1 MTERS
6 SKTRSTKPCLP
17 EVKHFWIILLLFGV
31 TSARGLEVDVRLKW
45 FATGSALPNHDIQ
58 RQFDDSPVYDMN
70 TDMRLMFRHDAG
82 SVTLLMDHSTTV
94 ISGDSLA
101 FANAPGNT
109 LDQTPT
115 EDARRIMDLTWNIE
129 DGNRHRSFHRLDR
142 LAVQYR
148 QGGWGVTLGR
158 QAISWG
164 NGFVFQPMD
173 LFNPFAPTT
182 VDRDYKAGDD
192 LLLIERLF
200 PDGSD
205 LQVLA
210 VGRRDAEEQIT
221 GRAGSLA
228 AKWHTF
234 VGEGELELLVAR
246 HISDEVYGVG
256 LRFPLG
262 GALMRSDVIATRLR
276 DGGWEV
282 SGIVNLDYSFAL
294 GEHATYLF
302 GEYFHNGFGVDRLP
316 VNPALLPMELTDRLG
331 RGELFN
337 LMKDYFALG
346 GNIQWHPLWTQSFAL
361 INNLHDGS
369 SLLQTTVNYEQ
380 GDHQRLQFG
389 VVVPFGRAG
398 DEFGGVPLLRE
409 QVTAGG
415 ATRGYL
421 RWVYYF

>member
-1 MTERS
+1 MTRIW
-6 SKTRSTKPCLP
+6 L
-17 EVKHFWIILLLFGV
+17 IILLLGV
-31 TSARGLEVDVRLKW
+31 SPAQALEVDIRLKW
-45 FATGSALPNHDIQ
+45 FTTGSALPSHDIQ

-70 TDMRLMFRHDAG
+70 ADMRLMFRHDAG
-82 SVTLLMDHSTTV
+82 PVTLLVDHATTL

-101 FANAPGNT
+101 FSNAPGST

-115 EDARRIMDLTWNIE
+115 GDERRIIDLTWSIE
-129 DGNRHRSFHRLDR
+129 DCSRHRSLHRLDR

-148 QGGWGVTLGR
+148 AGDWGVTLGR
-158 QAISWG
+158 QAVSWG

-200 PDGSD
+200 ADGSD

-210 VGRRDAEEQIT
+210 VGRRNANEEIT
-221 GRAGSLA
+221 GQAGSLA

-234 VGEGELELLVAR
+234 IGEGELELLAAR
-246 HISDEVYGVG
+246 HISDEVYGFG

-262 GALMRSDVIATRLR
+262 GALLRSDVIATRLR
-276 DGGWEV
+276 GGNWRV
-282 SGIVNLDYSFAL
+282 SGLLNLDYSFAL
-294 GEHATYLF
+294 GDYATYVF
-302 GEYFHNGFGVDRLP
+302 GEYFHNGFGVDKLP
-316 VNPALLPMELTDRLG
+316 ANPLLLPTPLTDRLG

-346 GNIQWHPLWTQSFAL
+346 ANIQWHPLWTQSFAF
-361 INNLHDGS
+361 IGNLHDGS
-369 SLLQTTVNYEQ
+369 TLMQTTVNYEQ

-389 VVVPFGRAG
+389 VVLPFGRAG
-398 DEFGGVPLLRE
+398 DEFGGVPLLGE
-409 QVTAGG
+409 QITAGG

>member
-1 MTERS
+1 V
-6 SKTRSTKPCLP
+6 TRIWL
-17 EVKHFWIILLLFGV
+17 IILLLGV
-31 TSARGLEVDVRLKW
+31 SPARGLEVDIRLKW
-45 FATGSALPNHDIQ
+45 FTTGSALPSHDIQ

-70 TDMRLMFRHDAG
+70 ADMRLMFRHDAG
-82 SVTLLMDHSTTV
+82 PVTLLVDHATTL

-101 FANAPGNT
+101 FSNAPGST

-115 EDARRIMDLTWNIE
+115 GDERRIMDLTWSIE
-129 DGNRHRSFHRLDR
+129 DGSRHRSLHRLDR

-148 QGGWGVTLGR
+148 AGDWGVTLGR
-158 QAISWG
+158 QAVSWG

-200 PDGSD
+200 ADGSD

-210 VGRRDAEEQIT
+210 VGRRNANEEIT
-221 GRAGSLA
+221 GQAGSLA

-234 VGEGELELLVAR
+234 IGEGELELLAAR
-246 HISDEVYGVG
+246 HISDEVYGFG

-262 GALMRSDVIATRLR
+262 GALLRSDVIATRLR
-276 DGGWEV
+276 GGDWHV
-282 SGIVNLDYSFAL
+282 SGLLNLDYSFAL
-294 GEHATYLF
+294 GDYATYVF
-302 GEYFHNGFGVDRLP
+302 GEYFHNGFGVDKLP
-316 VNPALLPMELTDRLG
+316 ANPLLLPTPLTDRLG

-346 GNIQWHPLWTQSFAL
+346 ANIQWHPLWTQSFAF
-361 INNLHDGS
+361 IGNLHDGS
-369 SLLQTTVNYEQ
+369 TLMQMTVNYEQ

-389 VVVPFGRAG
+389 VVLPFGRAG
-398 DEFGGVPLLRE
+398 DEFGGVPLLGE
-409 QVTAGG
+409 QITAGG

>member
-1 MTERS
+1 MKRIW
-6 SKTRSTKPCLP
+6 L
-17 EVKHFWIILLLFGV
+17 IILLLGV
-31 TSARGLEVDVRLKW
+31 SPARGLEVDIRLKW
-45 FATGSALPNHDIQ
+45 FTTGSALPSHDIQ

-82 SVTLLMDHSTTV
+82 PVTLLMDHATTL

-101 FANAPGNT
+101 FSNAPGST

-115 EDARRIMDLTWNIE
+115 DDERRIMDLTWSIE
-129 DGNRHRSFHRLDR
+129 DGSRHRSFHRLDR
-142 LAVQYR
+142 LAIQYR
-148 QGGWGVTLGR
+148 QGDWGVTLGR
-158 QAISWG
+158 QAVSWG

-200 PDGSD
+200 ADGSD

-210 VGRRDAEEQIT
+210 VGRRNANEEIT
-221 GRAGSLA
+221 GQAGSLA

-234 VGEGELELLVAR
+234 IGEGELELLAAR
-246 HISDEVYGVG
+246 HISDEVYGFG
-256 LRFPLG
+256 LRFPWG
-262 GALMRSDVIATRLR
+262 GALLRSDVIATRLR
-276 DGGWEV
+276 GGDWQV
-282 SGIVNLDYSFAL
+282 SGLVNLDYSFAL
-294 GEHATYLF
+294 GDHATYVF
-302 GEYFHNGFGVDRLP
+302 GEYFHNGFGVDKLP
-316 VNPALLPMELTDRLG
+316 ANPLLLPTPLTDRLG

-346 GNIQWHPLWTQSFAL
+346 ANIQWHPLWTQSLVFIA
-361 INNLHDGS
+361 NLHDGS
-369 SLLQTTVNYEQ
+369 TLMQTTVNYEQ
-380 GDHQRLQFG
+380 GDHQRLQF
-389 VVVPFGRAG
+389 VVVLPFGRAG
-398 DEFGGVPLLRE
+398 DEFGGVPLLGE
-409 QVTAGG
+409 QITAGG